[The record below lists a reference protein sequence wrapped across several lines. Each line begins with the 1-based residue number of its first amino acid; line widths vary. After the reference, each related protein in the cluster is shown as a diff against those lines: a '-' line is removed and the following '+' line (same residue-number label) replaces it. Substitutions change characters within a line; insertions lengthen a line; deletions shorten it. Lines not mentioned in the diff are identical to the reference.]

1 MRLGIAGVSIF
12 IYLIAAVPSLRAE
25 VNRDELL
32 GKVKTSSF
40 NHSLFKDRI
49 TRLRSRLERDTIAM
63 TEEECIKKAIASN
76 PIVRQA
82 QYEIESQEKALMS
95 ARFGWMPKLSISG
108 TPVFGKYWDSTT
120 KIPIKSSVEGVK
132 LNKTEQ
138 FSDNYYNYVSAD
150 IGWTF
155 LDIPRDKRIQQ
166 RLNNLQQYKSLY
178 NLVVRDL
185 IRDVQLVYA
194 RLQANLL
201 ALNKYGEIVEASSK
215 AVSVLESQYKV
226 KYVSLADVSNART
239 QQLNVME
246 TYLSLYGQ
254 IESDSAKLAGLIGYS
269 DNTFVIAKGDI
280 TEPGQWQMNF
290 NDSIEAAKLQNDKYK
305 ALKLSSR
312 AQAAQAESLIWSTL
326 PKLFVKLSGYYQ
338 GNRGYY
344 DADVRYPNKEYDN
357 ATTRYYEGYAGIG
370 FTINFDGGMSILEGQ
385 SVELQSKVTNEKALS
400 AQISY
405 VESVKMAYE
414 NLDIDRLRVEAARS
428 AVNEAENVG
437 LVMNAVSSLGLV
449 DTLQQVQSIELYE
462 NAVIGLVTALLSAKT
477 SEVNLYRYTSTLPE
491 ELEGIKLYKI
501 GL

>member
-63 TEEECIKKAIASN
+63 TEEECIKKAIGSN

-82 QYEIESQEKALMS
+82 HYEIESQEKALMS

-138 FSDNYYNYVSAD
+138 FSDNYYYYVSAD

-201 ALNKYGEIVEASSK
+201 ALNKY
-215 AVSVLESQYKV
+215 
-226 KYVSLADVSNART
+226 
-239 QQLNVME
+239 
-246 TYLSLYGQ
+246 
-254 IESDSAKLAGLIGYS
+254 
-269 DNTFVIAKGDI
+269 
-280 TEPGQWQMNF
+280 
-290 NDSIEAAKLQNDKYK
+290 
-305 ALKLSSR
+305 
-312 AQAAQAESLIWSTL
+312 
-326 PKLFVKLSGYYQ
+326 
-338 GNRGYY
+338 
-344 DADVRYPNKEYDN
+344 
-357 ATTRYYEGYAGIG
+357 YER
-370 FTINFDGGMSILEGQ
+370 
-385 SVELQSKVTNEKALS
+385 
-400 AQISY
+400 
-405 VESVKMAYE
+405 
-414 NLDIDRLRVEAARS
+414 RL
-428 AVNEAENVG
+428 
-437 LVMNAVSSLGLV
+437 
-449 DTLQQVQSIELYE
+449 
-462 NAVIGLVTALLSAKT
+462 
-477 SEVNLYRYTSTLPE
+477 
-491 ELEGIKLYKI
+491 
-501 GL
+501 